1 MKLLETLK
9 RTMESIESKRSFR
22 NEDFDEFAT
31 IKEKYA
37 DIDPE
42 KLDAIIADVKA
53 VCAPQ
58 KEASATEVNDEL
70 MTSEES
76 AENTTD
82 TIHANIEPDG
92 KDVHKT
98 DALDS
103 MNELDASE
111 DGVAGETPEDFYT
124 EDEDEETDD
133 ELIISEEDETDS
145 DDADEVEN
153 ADDAMMTEEDEEDED
168 DDFDI
173 YQDELD
179 KVDETGED
187 ADAID
192 MSIPK
197 ADDSV
202 EGADKAQKTE
212 DAENIDLN
220 VPTDDNSVDAAD
232 KGAKEIKNEDNSGAK
247 AAMANKYNK
256 GSFSSDV
263 DALTTYLDEI

>member
-70 MTSEES
+70 MNSKES
-76 AENTTD
+76 VDNTTD

-98 DALDS
+98 DTLDS

-124 EDEDEETDD
+124 EDEKTDD
-133 ELIISEEDETDS
+133 ELIISEEDETDL
-145 DDADEVEN
+145 DDADDIEN
-153 ADDAMMTEEDEEDED
+153 ADDAMMTEEDED

-192 MSIPK
+192 MTIPK
-197 ADDSV
+197 ADDSIK
-202 EGADKAQKTE
+202 GADKAQKTE
-212 DAENIDLN
+212 DAEKIDLS
-220 VPTDDNSVDAAD
+220 VPTDDDAVNAAD

-256 GSFSSDV
+256 GNFSSDV
-263 DALTTYLDEI
+263 DALTAYLNEI